1 MTIGTEFTVAL
12 NGDIRH
18 DSGSTNYTVIELH
31 RWLGD
36 LMDDAQASGDDF
48 LDITDATASA
58 RATDNL
64 ITLNAPYNID
74 DTTAEFLYDGSIVQ
88 DDGDTIYDGLVVI
101 AAAGMYLEI
110 IQDGASVKS
119 GANNYWTTG
128 YNADAASGFSHR
140 FMIKVRSG
148 GTDIDGRRILGQTRE
163 AGFTYSEFRIGT
175 GTTRGNNVLA
185 LNYAADLN
193 NDTANATVATWTE
206 MTNTTEGYVGL
217 DVEGT
222 GDVYFYSEYD
232 RAKTTPYTMN
242 DFYERMKWESRR
254 DTAETIYGLTGNLF
268 RGITHEVDISAG
280 DGTWGTPPSQDE
292 LLTWPN
298 GTGRLL
304 AVNDTDA
311 TSATKLWMQ
320 LLTGVPPT
328 NTEEIEGGTSS
339 ANATAS
345 GTATSRTISTPFVGA
360 STGSAIIGAYGLG
373 ITLNDLTSSDKVFD
387 LTDNLQEPPNQQDF
401 ALGGLATATGGDRVL
416 VAPLGY
422 YFPFNSE
429 LSGPFTIGETLTFS
443 GAGTAYLSE
452 LLDLTGDTGFMK
464 VRMLSG
470 AVPAADEGITGGGSS
485 ATANLTSD
493 AVVSEDPRQLKLET
507 TLVGAT
513 ETEANCTS
521 AIPTD
526 TPTTG
531 TFRVEMDT
539 GVYMIV
545 PYTSYTG
552 TTFTFASRD
561 MSGAN
566 TATGG
571 SAETGNS
578 LYVTYID
585 KNATSATESFTS
597 TYKGTDL
604 LLFIRVRFGDIGAP
618 IKTFETSGTLSSTG
632 GTGTSIRTP
641 DA

>member
-18 DSGSTNYTVIELH
+18 DSGSTNYSVIDLH

-36 LMDDAQASGDDF
+36 LMDDAQATGDDF

-74 DTTAEFLYDGSIVQ
+74 DTTAEFLFDGSIIQ
-88 DDGDTIYDGLVVI
+88 KNGDEIYDGLVVI
-101 AAAGMYLEI
+101 ASAGMYLEI
-110 IQDGASVKS
+110 IQDGAAVKS
-119 GANNYWTTG
+119 GANNYWTTA

-140 FMIKVRSG
+140 FMIKTRTLG
-148 GTDIDGRRILGQTRE
+148 ADIDGRRLLGQTRE

-175 GTTRGNNVLA
+175 GTSRGNNVLA
-185 LNYAADLN
+185 LTYTADLN

-206 MTNTTEGYVGL
+206 GTNTTEGYVGL

-222 GDVYFYSEYD
+222 GDVFFYSEYD
-232 RAKTTPYTMN
+232 RAKTTPYSMN
-242 DFYERMKWESRR
+242 QFYERMKWESRR

-268 RGITHEVDISAG
+268 RGITHEVDITDG
-280 DGTWGTPPSQDE
+280 TGTWGTPPSQDE
-292 LLTWPN
+292 ELTWT
-298 GTGRLL
+298 GGSGRLL
-304 AVNDTDA
+304 AVDDLDGTA
-311 TSATKLWMQ
+311 STKFWMQ

-328 NTEEIEGGTSS
+328 DTQDVTGTSS
-339 ANATAS
+339 SATANCA
-345 GTATSRTISTPFVGA
+345 GTATARTISTPFVGA

-387 LTDNLQEPPNQQDF
+387 LTDTLQEPPNQVDF
-401 ALGGLATATGGDRVL
+401 ALGGLSTSGVGDRVL

-422 YFPFNSE
+422 YFAFDTE
-429 LSGPFTIGETLTFS
+429 ATGPFVVGETLTFS

-452 LLDLTGDTGFMK
+452 LLDLTGDDGFMK
-464 VRMLSG
+464 VRMLTGVAPLTAETISSSG
-470 AVPAADEGITGGGSS
+470 SGT
-485 ATANLTSD
+485 ATVTSD

-507 TLVGAT
+507 TLVSGT
-513 ETEANCTS
+513 ETEANCT
-521 AIPTD
+521 ATIPTD
-526 TPTTG
+526 TPSSG
-531 TFRVEMDT
+531 TFRVEMNT
-539 GVYMIV
+539 GVYMPIA
-545 PYTSYTG
+545 YTSYTG
-552 TTFTFASRD
+552 TTFTFGSRD

-566 TATGG
+566 TATGAA
-571 SAETGNS
+571 AEGGNS

-585 KNATSATESFTS
+585 KNAASATESFTS
-597 TYKGTDL
+597 VYKGTDL
-604 LLFIRVRFGDIGAP
+604 LLFIRVRYGDSGAP